1 MPPPEKSCL
10 EDTFT
15 ASLDTEVSLPDQ
27 TTLKFYKYSSNA
39 MGQKIYFKFTT
50 ERMDYDIVLK
60 GTDNLGNPVEF
71 SLRTVNDH
79 IGCMEVDTLKNGYI
93 RDEAESLTLTPYIAR
108 CRKKVDK

>member
-1 MPPPEKSCL
+1 
-10 EDTFT
+10 
-15 ASLDTEVSLPDQ
+15 
-27 TTLKFYKYSSNA
+27 

-93 RDEAESLTLTPYIAR
+93 RDEAESLTLTPYIA
-108 CRKKVDK
+108 KMPEESGQMSSDFQPVGESFTVMTK